1 MGDFRFSHNLHDT
14 NENREEIV
22 VVTSKQYLAVA
33 DDFLRRLFPELTP
46 DRLPRPGAFTVFIT
60 DDDCVIH

>member
-1 MGDFRFSHNLHDT
+1 MSSLRFSHRLKDT
-14 NENREEIV
+14 RCDQEEIV
-22 VVTSKQYLAVA
+22 VVTTKQYLAIA

-60 DDDCVIH
+60 DDDSVIH